1 MEKTESSAGRQL
13 SVLRLLGQLIAEN
26 TPGPEIAEILAM
38 NFEETEIREA
48 IRVFLRAAR
57 KGCKHDPHPHD
68 PPGCAPT

>member
-1 MEKTESSAGRQL
+1 MKKIESSPARQL
-13 SVLRLLGQLIAEN
+13 AVLRLLGQLIAEN
-26 TPGPEIAEILAM
+26 TPGPEIAEILAL
-38 NFEETEIREA
+38 NFEASEIREA